1 MNNMKEEISN
11 IIVLAI
17 KIVTIYLVTTILFFT
32 SVKLLLWFKSDILS
46 LVTTSITPGSVSNQS
61 KPSVDTPTHV
71 SNIDS
76 VIQLLDSKVTK

>member
-1 MNNMKEEISN
+1 MKEEISN

>member
-1 MNNMKEEISN
+1 MKEEISN

-17 KIVTIYLVTTILFFT
+17 KIVTIYLVTIILFFT

-46 LVTTSITPGSVSNQS
+46 LVTISITLGSVSNQS

-71 SNIDS
+71 SDIDS